1 MIMNKQLMIGI
12 LLFASGVYLI
22 VMGILDISVFRLFV
36 SGLITLCIGLLN
48 GAVGLVIIDEYIR
61 KV

>member
-1 MIMNKQLMIGI
+1 MNKQLMIGI

-22 VMGILDISVFRLFV
+22 VFSIIDISVFRLFLN
-36 SGLITLCIGLLN
+36 GTITLCIGLLN

>member
-1 MIMNKQLMIGI
+1 MNKQLMIGI

-22 VMGILDISVFRLFV
+22 VFSIIDISVFRLFLH
-36 SGLITLCIGLLN
+36 GTITLCIGLLN